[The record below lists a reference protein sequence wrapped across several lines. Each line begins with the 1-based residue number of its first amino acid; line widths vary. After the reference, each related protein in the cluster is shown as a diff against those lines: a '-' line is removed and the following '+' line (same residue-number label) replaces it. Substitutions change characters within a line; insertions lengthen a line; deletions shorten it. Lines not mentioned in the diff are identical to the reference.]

1 MISYQKNNR
10 RKNMLYSIKIAIL
23 SMIIL
28 LAAGLT
34 ACADK
39 SANAQIPSQ
48 EAADAQKNTDVYTQ
62 MQTKSGTEQDST
74 EQIDTERAGTEK
86 VSQEQAGTEQ
96 IDTEKA
102 DTEKVSQEQANQEQS
117 GTMQPTAMQPET
129 TNSQSGTEQTTTAGS
144 ETANSQSGTEQ
155 PTAAQ
160 PETTASQPKAT
171 ESEATEAA
179 TTVQPQTAAQ
189 ASITFRNEKL
199 LNSHYEKHGIEMG
212 FASAKDYER
221 AAAAV
226 VSNPEALHKKEA
238 EDGDDV
244 YYIESTNEFVIV
256 STDGYIRTYF
266 NPDAGISYYNRQ

>member
-62 MQTKSGTEQDST
+62 MQTKSGTEQ
-74 EQIDTERAGTEK
+74 
-86 VSQEQAGTEQ
+86 AGTEQ
-96 IDTEKA
+96 IDTERA

-117 GTMQPTAMQPET
+117 GTMQPTAMQPTAMQPET
-129 TNSQSGTEQTTTAGS
+129 TASQTGTEQPTTAGSETANLQTSTEQTTTAGS
-144 ETANSQSGTEQ
+144 ETTNSQSGTEQ

-160 PETTASQPKAT
+160 PETTASQP
-171 ESEATEAA
+171 EATEAA

>member
-34 ACADK
+34 ACADN
-39 SANAQIPSQ
+39 SANVQAPSQ
-48 EAADAQKNTDVYTQ
+48 KTTDVPKNTSEYTQ
-62 MQTKSGTEQDST
+62 IQTEAVTVSQPIST
-74 EQIDTERAGTEK
+74 EA
-86 VSQEQAGTEQ
+86 V
-96 IDTEKA
+96 
-102 DTEKVSQEQANQEQS
+102 
-117 GTMQPTAMQPET
+117 
-129 TNSQSGTEQTTTAGS
+129 
-144 ETANSQSGTEQ
+144 
-155 PTAAQ
+155 
-160 PETTASQPKAT
+160 
-171 ESEATEAA
+171 
-179 TTVQPQTAAQ
+179 TTVQPQTSTQ
-189 ASITFRNEKL
+189 TSITFRNEKL

-212 FASAKDYER
+212 FASAKDYEE

-226 VSNPEALHKKEA
+226 VSNTEALHKKEA

>member
-34 ACADK
+34 ACEDK

-62 MQTKSGTEQDST
+62 MQTKSGTEQAGTEQIGTEQDST
-74 EQIDTERAGTEK
+74 EQIDTERAG
-86 VSQEQAGTEQ
+86 
-96 IDTEKA
+96 
-102 DTEKVSQEQANQEQS
+102 TEKVSQEQANQEQS

-129 TNSQSGTEQTTTAGS
+129 TASQTGTEQTTTAGS
-144 ETANSQSGTEQ
+144 ETTASQSGTEQ

-160 PETTASQPKAT
+160 PETTASQP
-171 ESEATEAA
+171 EATEAA
-179 TTVQPQTAAQ
+179 ITVQPQTAAQ